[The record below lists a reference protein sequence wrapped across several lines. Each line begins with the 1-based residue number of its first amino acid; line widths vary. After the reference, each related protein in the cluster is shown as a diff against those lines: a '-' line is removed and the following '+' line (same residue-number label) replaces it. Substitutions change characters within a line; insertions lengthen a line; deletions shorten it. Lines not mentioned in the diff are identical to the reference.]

1 MRGKWTR
8 GTQISQGDYW
18 ERSLEPI
25 RWTEV
30 KREDDSQPHAML
42 GWSWAWQELGSSSSH
57 LLSDRKQRWKVGM
70 ISLESK
76 IKIPSHN
83 SAPQRTKL
91 CLKVPTTGAV
101 SCRIINLH
109 TWAHSIHP
117 CCTLEKKVVYVSFT
131 VFKASN
137 RSQTEKLTSYVYI
150 FSLVNIKL

>member
-1 MRGKWTR
+1 
-8 GTQISQGDYW
+8 
-18 ERSLEPI
+18 
-25 RWTEV
+25 
-30 KREDDSQPHAML
+30 ML

-57 LLSDRKQRWKVGM
+57 LLSVRKQRWKVGM
-70 ISLESK
+70 ISLEIK

-91 CLKVPTTGAV
+91 WLKDPTTGAV

-131 VFKASN
+131 AFKASN
-137 RSQTEKLTSYVYI
+137 RTDIISYPYI
-150 FSLVNIKL
+150 FSLVIYCEFKIITIFILHKREMILMKL